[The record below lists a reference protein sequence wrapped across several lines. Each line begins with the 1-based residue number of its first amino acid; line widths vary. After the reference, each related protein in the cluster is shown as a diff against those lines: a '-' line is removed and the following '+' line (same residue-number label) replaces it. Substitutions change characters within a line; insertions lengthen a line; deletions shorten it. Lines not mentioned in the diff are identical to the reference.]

1 MGPLKDRQTPRQP
14 DRRQPPERENN
25 RPERTTSGQKSLAKT
40 LATSEAKQVSVIDPD
55 ARLLS
60 KRGQTI
66 AGYNVQIAVDA
77 KHKLIVTEAVTQD
90 GNDSQQL
97 MPMTNKAQD
106 ILASENLA
114 ALTDSGY

>member
-1 MGPLKDRQTPRQP
+1 M
-14 DRRQPPERENN
+14 
-25 RPERTTSGQKSLAKT
+25 QKRLQ
-40 LATSEAKQVSVIDPD
+40 TSEAKQVSVIDPD
-55 ARLLS
+55 AHLLS
-60 KRGQTI
+60 KRSQTI

-77 KHKLIVTEAVTQD
+77 KHKLIVTEAVAQD

-114 ALTDSGY
+114 ALTDSGYYQCNQIKQYDDKGLLRPTQSK